1 MVAMPH
7 NVTAAPTM
15 PLPSV
20 RLDANSRSW
29 LATKRGLAWIHQTT
43 ERGAKV
49 ALYEIRD
56 GGLIE
61 QPPSDFAS
69 LGLRE
74 RQDLQ
79 TYLFD
84 NIAVLGDDLKVVAQE
99 YGSWEDARR
108 RLDLLAIDRE
118 GHLVVIELKR
128 TNDGGHAELQA
139 LRYAS
144 MIAAMTFD
152 DIVDAYSATLTTPA
166 GRGLS
171 TAGTDPRADLT
182 AFLDSDDETPALS
195 ENVRIVIVAAD
206 FGRELTTAVL
216 WLNSFERMDI
226 RCVRLRP
233 YSIDGRTLLDVEQV
247 IPLKEAAE
255 YQVRMRRKEATART
269 DSGEGRDWTPFII
282 SVGGQRTEPLR
293 KRWAV
298 LRLVQAVHA
307 AGVSAES
314 ILPVIAG
321 PRFLAVDGALEG
333 DALRAAFLA
342 TYPRSTFGRWFLDEP
357 LHDGEKTW
365 VLSNQWGGDNALRTL
380 EALSDLAPAS
390 AGISYE
396 PA

>member
-1 MVAMPH
+1 MSQTRSPQTDRGQLVPD
-7 NVTAAPTM
+7 VVDRPTQ
-15 PLPSV
+15 
-20 RLDANSRSW
+20 
-29 LATKRGLAWIHQTT
+29 TKDQY
-43 ERGAKV
+43 V

-56 GGLIE
+56 GGLVE
-61 QPPSDFAS
+61 QLPSDFAS

-79 TYLFD
+79 AYLFD
-84 NIAVLGDDLKVVAQE
+84 NIAVLGEDLKVVAQE
-99 YGSWEDARR
+99 YGQWEDARR
-108 RLDLLAIDRE
+108 RLDILAVDRE

-152 DIVDAYSATLTTPA
+152 DLVDAYRATLATTA
-166 GRGLS
+166 GRSLAS
-171 TAGTDPRADLT
+171 AGTDPREDLA
-182 AFLDSDDETPALS
+182 AFLDSEDEAPALS
-195 ENVRIVIVAAD
+195 EDVRIIIVAAD

-216 WLNSFERMDI
+216 WLNGFERMDI

-233 YSIDGRTLLDVEQV
+233 FSLDGRTLLDVEQV

-255 YQVRMRRKEATART
+255 YQVRMRRKEAAVRT
-269 DSGEGRDWTPFII
+269 ESSEGRDWTPFVI
-282 SVGGQRTEPLR
+282 SVGSERTEPLR

-307 AGVSAES
+307 AGVPAAS
-314 ILPVIAG
+314 ILPAIAG
-321 PRFLAVDGALEG
+321 PRFLPVDGRLEG
-333 DALRAAFLA
+333 DTLRAAFVAAYPKA
-342 TYPRSTFGRWFLDEP
+342 TLGRWFLNDP
-357 LHDGEKTW
+357 LHDGEQTW

-380 EALSDLAPAS
+380 EALSKLAPAD
-390 AGISYE
+390 AGISFE

>member
-1 MVAMPH
+1 M
-7 NVTAAPTM
+7 
-15 PLPSV
+15 
-20 RLDANSRSW
+20 
-29 LATKRGLAWIHQTT
+29 
-43 ERGAKV
+43 
-49 ALYEIRD
+49 ALYEVRE
-56 GGLIE
+56 GSLVE
-61 QPPSDFAS
+61 QLPSDFAS

-79 TYLFD
+79 AYLFD

-108 RLDLLAIDRE
+108 RLDLLAVDRE

-152 DIVDAYSATLTTPA
+152 DVVDAYSNTLTTPA
-166 GRGLS
+166 GRGLAS
-171 TAGTDPRADLT
+171 PGTDPREDLT
-182 AFLDSDDETPALS
+182 AFLDSDEETPALS
-195 ENVRIVIVAAD
+195 EDVRIVIVAAN

-233 YSIDGRTLLDVEQV
+233 YSLDGHTLLDVEQV

-255 YQVRMRRKEATART
+255 YQVRMRRKEAAVRT
-269 DSGEGRDWTPFII
+269 ETSEGRDWTPFVI
-282 SVGGQRTEPLR
+282 SIRGERTEPLR

-307 AGVSAES
+307 AGVPAVS
-314 ILPVIAG
+314 ISPAIVG
-321 PRFLAVDGALEG
+321 PRFLPLAGTLEG
-333 DALRAAFLA
+333 DALRTAFVTAYPKA
-342 TYPRSTFGRWFLDEP
+342 TLGRWFLNDP
-357 LHDGEKTW
+357 LHDGERTW

-380 EALSDLAPAS
+380 EALSGLAPPHAD
-390 AGISYE
+390 ISYE

>member
-1 MVAMPH
+1 MM
-7 NVTAAPTM
+7 
-15 PLPSV
+15 
-20 RLDANSRSW
+20 
-29 LATKRGLAWIHQTT
+29 
-43 ERGAKV
+43 
-49 ALYEIRD
+49 ALYEVRD
-56 GGLIE
+56 GGLVE
-61 QPPSDFAS
+61 QLPSDFAS

-79 TYLFD
+79 AYLFH
-84 NIAVLGDDLKVVAQE
+84 NVAVLGDDLKVVAQE

-128 TNDGGHAELQA
+128 TNEGGHAELQA

-152 DIVDAYSATLTTPA
+152 DVVDAYAATLATPA

-171 TAGTDPRADLT
+171 AAGADPREDLT
-182 AFLDSDDETPALS
+182 AFLDSDKETPALS
-195 ENVRIVIVAAD
+195 EDVRLVIVAAD

-226 RCVRLRP
+226 RCIRLRP
-233 YSIDGRTLLDVEQV
+233 YSLEGRTLLDVEQV

-255 YQVRMRRKEATART
+255 YQVRMRRKEATVRT
-269 DSGEGRDWTPFII
+269 ASSEGRDWTPFII
-282 SVGGQRTEPLR
+282 SVQGQRTQPLR

-307 AGVSAES
+307 AGVSAEA
-314 ILPVIAG
+314 ILPVIVG
-321 PRFLAVDGALEG
+321 PRFLAVEGTLE
-333 DALRAAFLA
+333 AEQLRATFVA
-342 TYPRSTFGRWFLDEP
+342 TYPKATLGRWFLNEP

-365 VLSNQWGGDNALRTL
+365 VLSKQWGGDNALRTL
-380 EALSDLAPAS
+380 EALANLAPAS